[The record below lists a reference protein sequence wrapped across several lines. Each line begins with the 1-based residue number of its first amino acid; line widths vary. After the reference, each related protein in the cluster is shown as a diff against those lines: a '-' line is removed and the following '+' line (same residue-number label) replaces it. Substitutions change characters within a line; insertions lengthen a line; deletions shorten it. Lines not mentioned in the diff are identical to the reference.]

1 MKTIITFFLVFN
13 LLIFMSFI
21 MRDKQ
26 QEYYPSKGEQLIN
39 SILAKAAKLIQEK
52 YNIRPSGV
60 GVAMPGGP
68 IQEVT
73 LCFDTKY
80 PNTKEQLRE
89 LLIKISQELL
99 DQINRNKELQE
110 FIKEPPF
117 KIKNVQIIIY
127 NHDKDGRSLRD
138 PAISNAQILQ
148 GVLSYATIDPE
159 DSFKYKN
166 EYEESY
172 EEALKALSTH

>member
-1 MKTIITFFLVFN
+1 MKTIITFFLLLT
-13 LLIFMSFI
+13 LLIFMGFI
-21 MRDKQ
+21 MRDKE

-39 SILAKAAKLIQEK
+39 STLAKATKLIQEK
-52 YNIRPSGV
+52 YNLRPSGV

-89 LLIKISQELL
+89 LLIKISQEISDL
-99 DQINRNKELQE
+99 INGDKVLQE
-110 FIKEPPF
+110 FIKKPPF
-117 KIKNVQIIIY
+117 TIKNVQIIIY
-127 NHDKDGRSLRD
+127 NHDKDGRTLRD
-138 PAISNAQILQ
+138 PEISNAQILQ
-148 GVLSYATIDPE
+148 GILSYATIDSE

>member
-1 MKTIITFFLVFN
+1 MKIIFISLVT
-13 LLIFMSFI
+13 LLIFTSFI

-39 SILAKAAKLIQEK
+39 STLAKAAKLIQEK

-60 GVAMPGGP
+60 SVAMPGGP

-80 PNTKEQLRE
+80 PSTKEQLRE

-117 KIKNVQIIIY
+117 TIKNVQIIIY
-127 NHDKDGRSLRD
+127 NHDKDGKEIYD
-138 PAISNAQILQ
+138 PNISGAQIDQ
-148 GVLSYATIDPE
+148 GVLTFRTVDKSDTFR
-159 DSFKYKN
+159 FKN
-166 EYEESY
+166 QFEESY
-172 EEALKALSTH
+172 DEALKALSKP

>member
-1 MKTIITFFLVFN
+1 MKAIITFFLVLT

-21 MRDKQ
+21 MKDEQ
-26 QEYYPSKGEQLIN
+26 QGYYPSKGEQLIN
-39 SILAKAAKLIQEK
+39 NTLAKAAKLIQEK

-73 LCFDTKY
+73 LCFDTKHV
-80 PNTKEQLRE
+80 NNKEQLRS
-89 LLIKISQELL
+89 LLIRVSKELL
-99 DQINRNKELQE
+99 DHINRNKELQE

-117 KIKNVQIIIY
+117 TIKNVQIIIY
-127 NHDKDGRSLRD
+127 NHDKDGKKIYD
-138 PAISNAQILQ
+138 PNISGAQIAQ
-148 GVLSYATIDPE
+148 GILIFRTVDKSDT
-159 DSFKYKN
+159 FRFKN

-172 EEALKALSTH
+172 EEALKALSEP